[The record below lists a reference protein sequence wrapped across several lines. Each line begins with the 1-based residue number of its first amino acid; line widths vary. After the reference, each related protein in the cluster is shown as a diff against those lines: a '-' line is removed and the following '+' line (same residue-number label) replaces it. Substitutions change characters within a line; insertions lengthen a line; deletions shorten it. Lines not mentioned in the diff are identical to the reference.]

1 MHKQQSKQW
10 YSARIGRVTGSVA
23 GAILGVNPY
32 KTADDVLRDMV
43 RAYHGAEREFTG
55 NAATEWGSF
64 NEAGAQAEYEMETGN
79 KVQEC
84 GFIVHPEY
92 EWLGASPDGLVGAE
106 AVLEIKAPYG
116 QRNKK
121 PPQFKSAEEQPHY
134 YAQMQIEM
142 ACSGREECHFY
153 QWAPGGSRLEIV
165 PYKWAW
171 FSGAVV
177 MLEHFYKQRYLKELD
192 NPEHLQPK
200 RKGIDTLKAKRLA
213 NEYDE
218 LAEAIE
224 RASSR
229 KKDILDELV
238 TLAGGK
244 NATICGK
251 KLTQVER
258 AGSVSYAKAIK
269 ELAPGADLSKWTGKP
284 STYWKLS

>member
-10 YSARIGRVTGSVA
+10 FADRIGRVTGSVA

-64 NEAGAQAEYEMETGN
+64 NEAGAQAEFEMETGL
-79 KVQEC
+79 KVREC

-92 EWLGASPDGLVGAE
+92 EWLGASPDGLVGHD

-121 PPQFKSAEEQPHY
+121 PPQFKSAGEQPHY

-142 ACSGREECHFY
+142 ACTERTKCHFY
-153 QWAPGGSRLEIV
+153 QWAPGGSSLV
-165 PYKWAW
+165 T
-171 FSGAVV
+171 V
-177 MLEHFYKQRYLKELD
+177 HFNWTWWTQSLPVLKAFHERYLKELD

-200 RKGIDTLKAKRLA
+200 RKGIDTPKAEHLIT
-213 NEYDE
+213 EYDE